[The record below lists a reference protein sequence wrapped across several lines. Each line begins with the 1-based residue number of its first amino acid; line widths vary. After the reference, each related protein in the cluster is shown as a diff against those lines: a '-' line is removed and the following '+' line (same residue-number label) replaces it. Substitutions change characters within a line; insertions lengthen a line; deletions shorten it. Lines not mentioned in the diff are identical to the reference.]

1 MQRCGQ
7 CACTVS
13 GCAQTS
19 AARARASRKAWMLE
33 PLMNGHLRTP
43 RRPPFRQGAAQG
55 AGATRPAVA
64 GTRAWMCAAAAAAHR
79 DSRCGA
85 GAARRPPL
93 RTANLPIH
101 SAGAIIAIMA
111 AVRPNTTVPARSS
124 RQMVGWSAGRRLKLK
139 KTRPAPAWQ
148 PPGPAPYPTAVS
160 VQAAAAVRFSS
171 HLLRALV
178 VTILGSHIP
187 DKPQQANAR
196 NVAAECG
203 AQPPQSAQCSPQG

>member
-1 MQRCGQ
+1 MR
-7 CACTVS
+7 ADVRS
-13 GCAQTS
+13 
-19 AARARASRKAWMLE
+19 ARASLQKSLD
-33 PLMNGHLRTP
+33 
-43 RRPPFRQGAAQG
+43 
-55 AGATRPAVA
+55 AGAPDKWAPPDPSPAAFPARRSARGGCDPPCRRGHTCLDVCCC
-64 GTRAWMCAAAAAAHR
+64 GCRAPRLPLWRRGREKAAAAH
-79 DSRCGA
+79 CKFTNPQ
-85 GAARRPPL
+85 RRRHHRHL
-93 RTANLPIH
+93 
-101 SAGAIIAIMA
+101 A

-160 VQAAAAVRFSS
+160 VQVAAAVRFSS